1 MKSNTTMSQTE
12 LAQNQKQIVDQ
23 LRMEIITG
31 RIEEGTPLREV
42 SLAERFQVSRAP
54 IREALKQLEHE
65 GIVESKPNC
74 GMRVSASTS
83 DSMQELII
91 PLRQTVESFALKSI
105 FADLDESDFEEWE
118 LILQDMKT
126 ACECSNYS
134 QIAELDINFHQ
145 SIIAK
150 SKEQGL
156 LTIWTSLV
164 FRLRHHFLKGFQSPN
179 DPMKIY
185 YEHVAIVAMFRTGK
199 LEPSIQ
205 ALISNID

>member
-1 MKSNTTMSQTE
+1 MSQTE
-12 LAQNQKQIVDQ
+12 LAQNQKNIVDQ

-54 IREALKQLEHE
+54 IREALKQLAHE
-65 GIVESKPNC
+65 GMVDSKPNC
-74 GMRVSASTS
+74 GVRVAPSTS

-118 LILQDMKT
+118 LILQDMKR
-126 ACECSNYS
+126 ACENSDYS

-150 SKEQGL
+150 SSEQGL
-156 LTIWTSLV
+156 MAIWTSLV
-164 FRLRHHFLKGFQSPN
+164 FRLRRHFLEGFQSPN

>member
-1 MKSNTTMSQTE
+1 MSQTE
-12 LAQNQKQIVDQ
+12 LAQNQRQEIVEQ

-31 RIEEGTPLREV
+31 RFEEGMPLREV

-54 IREALKQLEHE
+54 IREALKQLAHE
-65 GIVESKPNC
+65 GMVESKPNY
-74 GMRVSASTS
+74 GMRVAPSSS

-105 FADLDESDFEEWE
+105 FADLNESDFEEWD
-118 LILQDMKT
+118 LILSEIKT
-126 ACECSNYS
+126 ACEAQDY
-134 QIAELDINFHQ
+134 IALAELDIKFHQ

-150 SKEQGL
+150 SPEQGL
-156 LTIWTSLV
+156 MSIWITLV
-164 FRLRHHFLKGFQSPN
+164 SRQRRHFLEGFQEPG

-185 YEHVAIVAMFRTGK
+185 YEHVAIVAMFRSGK

-205 ALISNID
+205 ALISNMD